1 MDEEYFD
8 YCSNYEPLLHLIKS
22 KGLSAFRFLNKTKE
36 TTSQGSVGTLK
47 CINKYEPY
55 VNQERVDDATT
66 ANAKDLILS
75 IPGTYDK
82 HYIIY
87 KIGTETPYLCEHEF
101 KVCQSLNKLAP
112 YLPNF
117 MRPMD
122 LLRNINVDH
131 YKPNPFKPDGTTT
144 FDDVAFYEYI
154 DSVTT
159 LATLINSYNKILKNK
174 GQKNHNVKHKIQM
187 AAQKHIIDSLLNQT
201 MVAVLVGQSKLN
213 FVHND
218 LHFDNVLVSRCF
230 ERTFILYVFVKDEQ
244 TFTALIPTYGYYPT
258 IIDYGFSFTNDL
270 NNGPLFTGIH
280 HNNKGYM
287 NYTYDEFTD
296 FKTILTRLVHYGYV
310 KDKYYLNK
318 LKSRLIHK
326 LSIDRETGWDK
337 NQSISI
343 SKYLNEYIKDMY
355 RSIINTVY
363 MDDIKGQTF
372 LERYDYEVV
381 DIIGTL
387 IVLPLTQ
394 KPYDKLEQS
403 LTTFINEW
411 YKIERWLSSSKDK
424 LYILKNIM
432 DRIRS
437 DVTTIEEE
445 DKVTIINRFK
455 DQLFT
460 VMDKVSTKSLLRNLR
475 YEDLYL
481 SLIDLSECMEGIM
494 YEQHNACMTRKAK
507 EYSKLNITSS
517 MDLYGL
523 VEGYITHDYTF
534 KLNDYIVVCD
544 TINERSYSF
553 VVQDVDLVNQANGLP
568 LSERA
573 DFFLGHINPN

>member
-1 MDEEYFD
+1 MDAEYFD
-8 YCSNYEPLLHLIKS
+8 YCSNYEPLLHLIQS

-36 TTSQGSVGTLK
+36 PTSQGSVGTIK

-55 VNQERVDDATT
+55 INQERVEDATT
-66 ANAKDLILS
+66 TNAKDLILS

-82 HYIIY
+82 NYIIY

-131 YKPNPFKPDGTTT
+131 HKPNPFKPDVPTT
-144 FDDVAFYEYI
+144 FDDVALYEYI

-159 LATLINSYNKILKNK
+159 LATLINSYNKILKRK
-174 GQKNHNVKHKIQM
+174 GQHVKHTIQM

-230 ERTFILYVFVKDEQ
+230 ERTFMLYVFVKDAQ

-296 FKTILTRLVHYGYV
+296 FKTILTRLVHCGYV
-310 KDKYYLNK
+310 KDKYYLDK
-318 LKSRLIHK
+318 LKRQFIHK

-343 SKYLNEYIKDMY
+343 SKYLNEYIKDMF
-355 RSIINTVY
+355 RSIIDTVY
-363 MDDIKGQTF
+363 MDDVKGQTF
-372 LERYDYEVV
+372 IERYDYEVF

-432 DRIRS
+432 DRIRL
-437 DVTTIEEE
+437 DITTTEEE

-455 DQLFT
+455 DHLFT

-494 YEQHNACMTRKAK
+494 YEQHDACITRKAK
-507 EYSKLNITSS
+507 EYGKLNITSS

-523 VEGYITHDYTF
+523 IEGYITHDYTF

-553 VVQDVDLVNQANGLP
+553 VVQDMDLVSQANALP
-568 LSERA
+568 LTERA
-573 DFFLGHINPN
+573 DFFLGRISPN